1 MPLDFDQINA
11 VTKRFFVPELAD
23 NVFVA
28 TPELRRSKEKC
39 LKKVDGGTKIIQP
52 LEYASGVFE
61 WFSGAQ
67 TLSTA
72 DSDVLTAASYD
83 WRQCTAPVSI
93 SRLDELKNMGA
104 AQVVD
109 FVQAKMK
116 NAKKTMSQNMSVAIF
131 NAGTDPLAPVG
142 LRAIVDTASTI
153 GGIAQGTYSWWQA
166 KVDSSTTTTSLAALE
181 NNYLLCS
188 EDTEK
193 PTVGYTTK
201 AIFGRIWGLM
211 QPQQRF
217 ADEKSA
223 DAGWD
228 SLLLNGTPMLVASNC
243 PASHFFWVNENY
255 FHLYVHPEENMRFEE
270 FQVPLNQM
278 VKSGRIVWAGAL
290 GSSNNRYHGK
300 LSALTA

>member
-1 MPLDFDQINA
+1 MALDYDQINA
-11 VTKRFFVPELAD
+11 VTRRYFAKDLAD

-28 TPELRRSKEKC
+28 TPELRRFKENC
-39 LKKVDGGTKIIQP
+39 LKLIDGGSDIGQP

-72 DSDVLTAASYD
+72 DSDVFTKAVYN
-83 WRQCTAPVSI
+83 WRQATAPVTI
-93 SRLDELKNMGA
+93 SRLDEIKNMGA
-104 AQVVD
+104 AQVID
-109 FVQAKMK
+109 FVEAKVK
-116 NAKKTMSQNMSVAIF
+116 NAKKTMSQNMSSGIF
-131 NAGTDPLAPVG
+131 NAGTDPLAIVG
-142 LRAIVDTASTI
+142 LRAIVDAGSTI
-153 GGIAQGTYSWWQA
+153 GGISQTNYSWWRAQE
-166 KVDSSTTTTSLAALE
+166 DTSTTTTSLAALE
-181 NNYLLCS
+181 NLYLLCS

-193 PTVGYTTK
+193 PTVGFTTK
-201 AIFGRIWGLM
+201 TIFGRIWGLM

-228 SLLLNGTPMLVASNC
+228 SLLLNGTPMLACSNA
-243 PASHFFWVNENY
+243 PANHFFWINENY
-255 FHLYVHPEENMRFEE
+255 IHLYTHKEENMRFEE

-278 VKSGRIVWAGAL
+278 IKSGRIVWAGAL

-300 LSALTA
+300 LEALTA